1 MTPVPWAAW
10 RKQQGYGER
19 SLASYINIRTTTLV
33 KPTQHLC
40 VASQSQYGVDDG
52 VGGLPRPLLKLG
64 KGGVAHLEPLGSGCR
79 IRKGE
84 QRHDNYYHAFIARA
98 RAQPQDGL
106 ARCGQLLRALL
117 SDGRDRS
124 HRANALRGRAAT
136 RWRAAYSWR
145 RQRRDRGSVRRL

>member
-84 QRHDNYYHAFIARA
+84 QRHGDYYHSFIALRFLHRLRWIVA
-98 RAQPQDGL
+98 RVCAAGRTGARRPHLCEVRHVGVAQHEADVGM
-106 ARCGQLLRALL
+106 
-117 SDGRDRS
+117 RDRP
-124 HRANALRGRAAT
+124 ALRVH
-136 RWRAAYSWR
+136 
-145 RQRRDRGSVRRL
+145 D